1 MEVDFFSWLCFVVFL
16 FEGAGGGGFFLV
28 GCVLLFL
35 FLKALVELEVDFSL
49 IGYALLLLL
58 VSFLLLFFVITQMKV
73 VEEVWL

>member
-49 IGYALLLLL
+49 IGYALLLLF
-58 VSFLLLFFVITQMKV
+58 VSFFVAV
-73 VEEVWL
+73 FWL

>member
-58 VSFLLLFFVITQMKV
+58 VSFFVAV
-73 VEEVWL
+73 FWL

>member
-49 IGYALLLLL
+49 IGYALLLLF
-58 VSFLLLFFVITQMKV
+58 VSFFVV
-73 VEEVWL
+73 VFWL